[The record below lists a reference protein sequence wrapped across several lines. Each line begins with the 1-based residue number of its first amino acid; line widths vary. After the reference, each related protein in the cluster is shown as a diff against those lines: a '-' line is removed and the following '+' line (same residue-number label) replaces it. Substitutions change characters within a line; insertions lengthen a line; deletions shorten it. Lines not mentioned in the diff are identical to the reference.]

1 LLNKAKRRL
10 SNFLKEKS
18 KETRQNMRTK
28 FIAIAV
34 LALVLLTAA
43 SVDAKNIIKVGKDI
57 NISNDQQV
65 NNAVAIAGQIT
76 VSGLVENNLVTVGGS
91 IVLTNE
97 AVIRGNVVCIG
108 GVVVQGN
115 GAQVYGNITEIN
127 SSNISSVV
135 ASAFRG
141 DMDVW
146 SWLVDIIYFCFFAM
160 MLTLALLMAIL
171 FPRPLNA
178 IVNSIQ
184 GNKTK
189 SFFCGALA
197 TLMIAP
203 FFMLLVF
210 SFIGIPLIPL
220 AFAVLLSAFMF
231 GFIGVSALL
240 GNFVLT
246 KIFHRQNIS
255 LVAETLLGLI
265 LWWFI
270 GWMPFYIGMII
281 KTVVIT
287 IGLGGVFLAIFRHRH
302 NHVTP
307 PPITGDHVESTMV

>member
-1 LLNKAKRRL
+1 MRR
-10 SNFLKEKS
+10 
-18 KETRQNMRTK
+18 R
-28 FIAIAV
+28 FIAAIAI
-34 LALVLLTAA
+34 LTLIFLSAP
-43 SVDAKNIIKVGKDI
+43 SVNAKNIVKVGKDI
-57 NISNDQQV
+57 NIGNDQIV

-76 VSGLVENNLVTVGGS
+76 VSGLVENNVVTVGGS
-91 IVLTNE
+91 IVLTNS
-97 AVIRGNVVCIG
+97 AVVRGDVICVG

-115 GAQVYGNITEIN
+115 GAQVYGNITEVN
-127 SSNISSVV
+127 SSNISTVV
-135 ASAFRG
+135 ASAFHG
-141 DMDVW
+141 DMDAW

-160 MLTLALLMAIL
+160 IFTLALLMAIL

-189 SFFCGALA
+189 SFFWGFLA

-220 AFAVLLSAFMF
+220 AFAALLLAFMF

-240 GNFVLT
+240 GKFVFT
-246 KIFHRQNIS
+246 KTFRHHKKS
-255 LVAETLLGLI
+255 LAQETLLGFVL
-265 LWWFI
+265 LWFI

-281 KTVVIT
+281 KMVVIT
-287 IGLGGVFLAIFRHRH
+287 IGFGGVFLALFHHRYH
-302 NHVTP
+302 HAPP
-307 PPITGDHVESTMV
+307 PPITGDHVESTIV